1 MKRRGGIVIND
12 VSGRCRSVMDGVNLN
27 MKSRTGP
34 EDSVAD
40 TGAKTTDEES
50 EIEET
55 TCSPHSDSRI
65 YTLKGW
71 LAIAKLKPL
80 SLFISPF

>member
-12 VSGRCRSVMDGVNLN
+12 VSGRCRSVMDWVNI
-27 MKSRTGP
+27 KSRTGP

-50 EIEET
+50 EIEEKRAWT
-55 TCSPHSDSRI
+55 RLTHI
-65 YTLKGW
+65 V
-71 LAIAKLKPL
+71 PL
-80 SLFISPF
+80 LQVRSLWPKT

>member
-12 VSGRCRSVMDGVNLN
+12 VSGRCRIVMDGVNI
-27 MKSRTGP
+27 KSGTGP

-50 EIEET
+50 EIEER
-55 TCSPHSDSRI
+55 TCSPHSGSRI
-65 YTLKGW
+65 DT
-71 LAIAKLKPL
+71 
-80 SLFISPF
+80 

>member
-1 MKRRGGIVIND
+1 
-12 VSGRCRSVMDGVNLN
+12 MDRVNLN

-55 TCSPHSDSRI
+55 TCSPHSGSRI
-65 YTLKGW
+65 DT
-71 LAIAKLKPL
+71 
-80 SLFISPF
+80 

>member
-1 MKRRGGIVIND
+1 ME
-12 VSGRCRSVMDGVNLN
+12 
-27 MKSRTGP
+27 SRTGP

-55 TCSPHSDSRI
+55 TCSPHS
-65 YTLKGW
+65 GN
-71 LAIAKLKPL
+71 
-80 SLFISPF
+80 

>member
-1 MKRRGGIVIND
+1 
-12 VSGRCRSVMDGVNLN
+12 MDGVNI
-27 MKSRTGP
+27 KSGTGP

-55 TCSPHSDSRI
+55 TCSPHSGS
-65 YTLKGW
+65 
-71 LAIAKLKPL
+71 
-80 SLFISPF
+80 

>member
-1 MKRRGGIVIND
+1 M
-12 VSGRCRSVMDGVNLN
+12 N

-50 EIEET
+50 EIEKKVAWT
-55 TCSPHSDSRI
+55 RLTCPHCLTQVPATS
-65 YTLKGW
+65 
-71 LAIAKLKPL
+71 AISVAKH
-80 SLFISPF
+80 

>member
-1 MKRRGGIVIND
+1 
-12 VSGRCRSVMDGVNLN
+12 MDGVNI
-27 MKSRTGP
+27 KIRTGP

-55 TCSPHSDSRI
+55 TCSPHSGSRI
-65 YTLKGW
+65 DT
-71 LAIAKLKPL
+71 
-80 SLFISPF
+80 

>member
-1 MKRRGGIVIND
+1 
-12 VSGRCRSVMDGVNLN
+12 MDGVNIF
-27 MKSRTGP
+27 SRTGP

-55 TCSPHSDSRI
+55 TCSPHSGSRI
-65 YTLKGW
+65 DT
-71 LAIAKLKPL
+71 
-80 SLFISPF
+80 

>member
-12 VSGRCRSVMDGVNLN
+12 VSGRCRSVMDGVNI
-27 MKSRTGP
+27 KSRTGP
-34 EDSVAD
+34 EDSVPD

-55 TCSPHSDSRI
+55 TCSLHSGSRI
-65 YTLKGW
+65 DT
-71 LAIAKLKPL
+71 
-80 SLFISPF
+80 

>member
-12 VSGRCRSVMDGVNLN
+12 VSGRCRSVMDGVNI
-27 MKSRTGP
+27 KSRTGP

-55 TCSPHSDSRI
+55 TCSPRSGSRI
-65 YTLKGW
+65 DT
-71 LAIAKLKPL
+71 
-80 SLFISPF
+80 

>member
-12 VSGRCRSVMDGVNLN
+12 VSGRCRSVMDGVNI
-27 MKSRTGP
+27 KSRTGP

-50 EIEET
+50 EIEEKRAWT
-55 TCSPHSDSRI
+55 RLSCPHCL
-65 YTLKGW
+65 T
-71 LAIAKLKPL
+71 
-80 SLFISPF
+80 